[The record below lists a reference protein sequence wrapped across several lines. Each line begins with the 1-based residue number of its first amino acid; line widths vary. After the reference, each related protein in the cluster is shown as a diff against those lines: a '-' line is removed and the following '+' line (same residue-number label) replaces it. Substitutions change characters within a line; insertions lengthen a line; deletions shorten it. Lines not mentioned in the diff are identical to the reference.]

1 MSEIKTWSGWF
12 TCERILSQLFMC
24 LNDRRLKCQ
33 SAVSLSWVSVSGFW
47 RIRCFLLMSAASGCR
62 PGFYFD
68 GVFPVFQGKPYVF
81 DRVLPPNSEQV
92 QVYDTCARQI
102 VKGRFTWRSPF
113 VSTCIWTMFKF
124 IHVKVHV
131 AHQPCLSIMFLF
143 VFIHHVSVYFYCL
156 YIMFVC
162 LLFDHH
168 DYCLCCWW
176 RFSVIQVMDILF
188 YIFFLYLL
196 CFIVQVFYSSSYIFI
211 QHVVYCLSIMFMFVF
226 IHHVYCLS
234 WLSIMYLCVLF
245 SPHVYGF
252 CLLFILMFIHHVCFF
267 LFCFCLLFMQHV
279 HCV

>member
-113 VSTCIWTMFKF
+113 ISTCIWTMFKF

-131 AHQPCLSIMFLF
+131 AHQPCLSIMFMFISIVCTSCLF
-143 VFIHHVSVYFYCL
+143 VYCLTIMIIVYVVDEGSQSFSWWIFYFIYFFFIYCVLLFKFFIHHLIS
-156 YIMFVC
+156 
-162 LLFDHH
+162 LFNM
-168 DYCLCCWW
+168 L
-176 RFSVIQVMDILF
+176 
-188 YIFFLYLL
+188 
-196 CFIVQVFYSSSYIFI
+196 FIVYPPR
-211 QHVVYCLSIMFMFVF
+211 FMFVY